1 MTKKPQRLIV
11 YLVRHGRKDMDRF
24 RKNQGEPCF
33 LSKIGGRQA
42 ECLAKK
48 FKGEKIDKIFVS
60 NHERCIQT
68 AEPTSRE
75 LSLPLNIDSG
85 LGEISKEFRDA
96 IREGKGYESENV
108 KKEIFRIRKAWNKIM
123 KERGKVVVF
132 AHGGTNRMIISL
144 VLGIE
149 MHKARFGLNP
159 AGITEIRVNEKGKV
173 GIRHS
178 NDTSHLPKSLRETQ
192 SE

>member
-1 MTKKPQRLIV
+1 MAGEKTLIV
-11 YLVRHGRKDMDRF
+11 YLVRHGRKDMVRF
-24 RKNQGEPCF
+24 RKNPGKPCF
-33 LSKIGGRQA
+33 LSKVGERQA

-48 FKGEKIDKIFVS
+48 FRGEKIDKIFAS
-60 NHERCIQT
+60 NYERCIQT

-85 LGEISKEFRDA
+85 FGEISKEFRDT
-96 IREGKGYESENV
+96 IRSSKGSESENV
-108 KKEIFRIRKAWNKIM
+108 KKEISRIRKSWNKII
-123 KERGKVVVF
+123 KERGKVIVF
-132 AHGGTNRMIISL
+132 AHGGTNRVIISL

-149 MHKARFGLNP
+149 MDKSRFGLNP
-159 AGITEIRVNEKGKV
+159 AGITEIRINEKGEK

-178 NDTSHLPKSLRETQ
+178 NDTSHLPKSLREMQ